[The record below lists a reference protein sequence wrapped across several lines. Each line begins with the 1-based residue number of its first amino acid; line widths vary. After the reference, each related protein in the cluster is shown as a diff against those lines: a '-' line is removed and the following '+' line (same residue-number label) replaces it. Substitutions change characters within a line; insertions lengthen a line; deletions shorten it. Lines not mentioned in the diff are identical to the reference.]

1 VTRLPRR
8 ARARTVALA
17 VAWSA
22 SIAVAL
28 VFAAPAAAHDFS
40 PGVLALVEYA
50 PGRFGVA
57 WTEPVDS
64 QGAPAGVRV
73 TFPPQCRLEGQQ
85 LDCGAAG
92 LHGPI
97 AFEGMHTA
105 RMQVVLSIRARDG
118 STEEQV
124 VTGSSPQTV
133 IGARPTSSALTWGRL
148 GVEHI
153 VGGIDH
159 LAFVLGLLL
168 LLGHAATGG
177 EARAASARWS
187 GIEPRALIAT
197 ITAFTIAHSVTL
209 ALATLGVLRVSSAPV
224 EATIAASVLLVA
236 REAMHDE
243 PTWTRRAPW
252 AVAMLFGLV
261 HGLGF
266 AGALR
271 ELGLPS
277 GSVGW
282 ALLWFNVGVELGQLA
297 VVAVALLAVR
307 LTRRWLSEW
316 RWARAAACY
325 ALGAMA
331 AYWFIARTVLLS
343 RGG

>member
-1 VTRLPRR
+1 
-8 ARARTVALA
+8 
-17 VAWSA
+17 
-22 SIAVAL
+22 
-28 VFAAPAAAHDFS
+28 
-40 PGVLALVEYA
+40 
-50 PGRFGVA
+50 
-57 WTEPVDS
+57 
-64 QGAPAGVRV
+64 
-73 TFPPQCRLEGQQ
+73 
-85 LDCGAAG
+85 
-92 LHGPI
+92 
-97 AFEGMHTA
+97 
-105 RMQVVLSIRARDG
+105 
-118 STEEQV
+118 
-124 VTGSSPQTV
+124 
-133 IGARPTSSALTWGRL
+133 
-148 GVEHI
+148 
-153 VGGIDH
+153 
-159 LAFVLGLLL
+159 VLGLLL

-177 EARAASARWS
+177 EPRATSARWS

-236 REAMHDE
+236 RESMHDE

-297 VVAVALLAVR
+297 VVAVALLVVR

-316 RWARAAACY
+316 RWGRRPGPC
-325 ALGAMA
+325 
-331 AYWFIARTVLLS
+331 
-343 RGG
+343 